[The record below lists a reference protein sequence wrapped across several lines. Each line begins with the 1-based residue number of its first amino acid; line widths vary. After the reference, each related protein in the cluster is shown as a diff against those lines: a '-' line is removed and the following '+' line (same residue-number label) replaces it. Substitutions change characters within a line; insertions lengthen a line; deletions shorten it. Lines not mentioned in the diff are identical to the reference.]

1 MAIEGLPLRLSFDHH
16 VQSRCEV
23 DLRRAGFDIATT
35 REVGNE
41 QASDD
46 EQLLWAT
53 AHNRVVFT
61 HDQRDHRA

>member
-23 DLRRAGFDIATT
+23 DLRRAGFAIAIT